1 MQKSIKKYVRTAI
14 ICLMVIMVT
23 CVSAG
28 LLLRN
33 IGDNGNDRLPS
44 TDSDLSADY
53 GNTTISAE
61 DKTQWN
67 LILVNRWNPL
77 PDGYE
82 VNFMPLNNGHAVD
95 ERCYPDLQ
103 SMLDDCRSAGLNP
116 VICSSYRTEEKQEQL
131 FVNQVNKRIA
141 QGYSEDDAKTEARK
155 LVAVADTS
163 EHQLGLAVDIAAEK
177 IYKSGICLEE
187 YLEQ

>member
-1 MQKSIKKYVRTAI
+1 MQKNIKKYVRTAI

-23 CVSAG
+23 CVSAD

-33 IGDNGNDRLPS
+33 IGDNGNDRLPY
-44 TDSDLSADY
+44 TDRDSSADY

-82 VNFMPLNNGHAVD
+82 VNLMPLNNRHAVD
-95 ERCYPDLQ
+95 ERSYPDLQ

-116 VICSSYRTEEKQEQL
+116 VICSSYRTEKKQEQL

-141 QGYSEDDAKTEARK
+141 QGYSEDDAKTEAGK
-155 LVAVADTS
+155 LVAVAGTS